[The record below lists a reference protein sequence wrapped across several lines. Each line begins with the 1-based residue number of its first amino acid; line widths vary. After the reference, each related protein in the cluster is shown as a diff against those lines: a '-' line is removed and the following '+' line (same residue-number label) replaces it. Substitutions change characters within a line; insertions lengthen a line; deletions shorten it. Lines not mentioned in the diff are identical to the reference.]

1 MKARLR
7 AVLELR
13 NRLST
18 QLYAAIGSAVVLTVA
33 ASLVGWFSFNQ
44 VGEAQD
50 RVNERSV
57 PELVAAFGVAQE
69 GGVLVVA
76 APRLTTATTTEE
88 LAGVSAEITDAYLA
102 LQEALDVLSQQSAN
116 SQAFERIQTEANAL
130 IENIREIETEKTETF
145 DLQARN
151 QNLRVRLQT
160 LLEEIDKTLVPAVDD
175 QLFFTI
181 TGFSSLDEP
190 AAQRDDY
197 FSEEQVSQYRH
208 LADLLTDSGIA
219 GSLLESAYSISEAPL
234 LEPLRERF
242 ESSEGRI
249 QSSLAAIDGT
259 RVSRQVSPL
268 ANTLIVLGS
277 GEEGIFALLDQELR
291 LAASQ
296 RDLLAENRNIS
307 LELVTSV
314 NSVVSA
320 ANLNAQ
326 EATRASTQAALTGR
340 TLLLGISAIS
350 IGGALL
356 IAWLFVGRVILR
368 RLQMLSQWMRRMAGG
383 DLEAQVEIGGRDE
396 VADMAAALEVF
407 RRHALEVQ
415 RLNLVEELAGEL
427 QGKNEQLES
436 ALGELEK
443 AQDQIVMREKLAA
456 LGELTAGVAHE
467 IRNPLNFVKNFS
479 EVSEEL
485 LVELKEVLE
494 ESGDALSTDQKGI
507 IEDISGDLS
516 SNLERIGSHSER
528 ANRIVHDM
536 LMMGR
541 GSAEWQST
549 DINALLEEYARLAY
563 HSARATDADF
573 QLDLQNDLDPEAG
586 ELEIIPQ
593 DMGRVFLNVV
603 GNACYATDQRR
614 RSASEQGL
622 SITEYMPTVKLSTK
636 RTEDIVEVRIRD
648 NGTGMPAEVA
658 EKIFNPFF
666 TTKPTGQG
674 TGLGLAL
681 SNDIVR
687 EHGGTIQVESAPDEY
702 TEMIIRLPIERYRE
716 NGSEED
722 GGSGEPEKE
731 AADSLEPEMEATTS
745 E

>member
-1 MKARLR
+1 MKARFR
-7 AVLELR
+7 ALLELR

-18 QLYAAIGSAVVLTVA
+18 QLYAAIGSMVLLTIA
-33 ASLVGWFSFNQ
+33 AGLVGWFSFNQ

-50 RVNERSV
+50 EVNDRSV
-57 PELVAAFGVAQE
+57 PELVAAFEVAQE

-76 APRLTTATTTEE
+76 APRLTTSESPEE
-88 LAGVSAEITDAYLA
+88 LAEVFAEITQAYETLEDALEVLKEQGGNA
-102 LQEALDVLSQQSAN
+102 EAFGRIETETN
-116 SQAFERIQTEANAL
+116 SL
-130 IENIREIETEKTETF
+130 IANIREIEAEKTEVF
-145 DLQARN
+145 QLQDRS
-151 QNLRVRLQT
+151 QT
-160 LLEEIDKTLVPAVDD
+160 LLERLQGLLDELDKTLVSTVDD
-175 QLFFTI
+175 QWFYFI
-181 TGFSSLDEP
+181 TGYLEFGEP
-190 AAQRDDY
+190 KASMEEH
-197 FSEEQVSQYRH
+197 FSEDAATQYRH
-208 LADLLTDSGIA
+208 LANLKADSGIA

-249 QSSLAAIDGT
+249 QRSLAAIDGT
-259 RVSRQVSPL
+259 RLSRTVSPL
-268 ANTLIVLGS
+268 ANTLVVLGS

-296 RDLLAENRNIS
+296 RALLAENRIIS
-307 LELVTSV
+307 VNLVTEV

-326 EATRASTQAALTGR
+326 QATQASTQAALTGR
-340 TLLLGISAIS
+340 TLLIGISAIS

-368 RLQMLSQWMRRMAGG
+368 RLQMLSQWMRNMAGG
-383 DLEAQVEIGGRDE
+383 DLESQVEIGGRDE

-415 RLNLVEELAGEL
+415 RLNLVETLANEL
-427 QGKNEQLES
+427 QGKNDELES

-485 LVELKEVLE
+485 LVELKEVLD
-494 ESGDALSTDQKGI
+494 ESGDALTTDQKGL

-516 SNLERIGSHSER
+516 GNLERIGSHSER

-549 DINALLEEYARLAY
+549 DINGLLDEYARLAY
-563 HSARATDADF
+563 HSARASDADF
-573 QLDLQNDLDPEAG
+573 QLDLQHDLDPEAG

-614 RSASEQGL
+614 RTASEQGL
-622 SITEYMPTVKLSTK
+622 SITDYMPTVNLTTR
-636 RTEDIVEVRIRD
+636 RTEDVVEIRIRD
-648 NGTGMPAEVA
+648 NGTGMPPEVA

-702 TEMIIRLPIERYRE
+702 TEMIIRLPLERYRE
-716 NGSEED
+716 NGAEED
-722 GGSGEPEKE
+722 GDSLDPEEE
-731 AADSLEPEMEATTS
+731 AADTLEPEMEATTS

>member
-33 ASLVGWFSFNQ
+33 ASLVGWFSFNR

-50 RVNERSV
+50 RVNESSV
-57 PELVAAFGVAQE
+57 PELVAAFEVAQE

-76 APRLTTATTTEE
+76 APRLTTSTTPEG
-88 LAGVSAEITDAYLA
+88 LAGVSAEITEAYVD
-102 LQEALDVLSQQSAN
+102 LQNALDVLSQQSEN
-116 SQAFERIQTEANAL
+116 TEAFQRIQTEANSL
-130 IENIREIETEKTETF
+130 IENIREIESEKTQSF
-145 DLQARN
+145 QLQDRS
-151 QNLRVRLQT
+151 QELLTRLQE
-160 LLEEIDKTLVPAVDD
+160 LLDELDKTLVATVDD
-175 QLFFTI
+175 QWFYFI
-181 TGFSSLDEP
+181 TGYLTLDGAKAETE
-190 AAQRDDY
+190 QH
-197 FSEEQVSQYRH
+197 FSETEATQYRH
-208 LADLLTDSGIA
+208 LANLKADSGIA

-249 QSSLAAIDGT
+249 QRSLAAIDGT
-259 RVSRQVSPL
+259 QLSRRVSPL

-277 GEEGIFALLDQELR
+277 GEQGIFALLDQQLR

-296 RDLLAENRNIS
+296 RDLLDENRNIS
-307 LELVTSV
+307 VSLITEV

-320 ANLNAQ
+320 ANINAQ

-368 RLQMLSQWMRRMAGG
+368 RLQMLSQWMRNMAGG

-415 RLNLVEELAGEL
+415 RLNLVEKLAGEL
-427 QGKNEQLES
+427 QGKNDELES

-485 LVELKEVLE
+485 IVELKEVLE
-494 ESGDALSTDQKGI
+494 ESGDALSTEQKGL

-563 HSARATDADF
+563 HSARASDADF
-573 QLDLQNDLDPEAG
+573 QLDLQNDLDPAAG

-593 DMGRVFLNVV
+593 DMGRVFLNIV

-614 RSASEQGL
+614 RVAAEQGL
-622 SITEYMPTVKLSTK
+622 SITEYMPTVNLTTR
-636 RTEDIVEVRIRD
+636 RTEDVVEIRIKD
-648 NGTGMPAEVA
+648 NGTGMPPEVA

-681 SNDIVR
+681 SNDIIR

-702 TEMIIRLPIERYRE
+702 TEMIIRLPLERYRE
-716 NGSEED
+716 NGAEED
-722 GGSGEPEKE
+722 PDTLDPEEEDAGSPEAE
-731 AADSLEPEMEATTS
+731 LEATPS

>member
-1 MKARLR
+1 MKDRLR

-18 QLYAAIGSAVVLTVA
+18 QLYAAIGSMVLLTIA
-33 ASLVGWFSFNQ
+33 AGLVGWFSFNR

-50 RVNERSV
+50 EVNERSV
-57 PELVAAFGVAQE
+57 PELVAAFEVAQE

-76 APRLTTATTTEE
+76 APRLTTSETPEE
-88 LAGVSAEITDAYLA
+88 LAGVSAEIKEAYLI
-102 LQEALDVLSQQSAN
+102 LEEALKVLKEQSEN
-116 SQAFERIQTEANAL
+116 TEAFERLQTDANSL
-130 IENIREIETEKTETF
+130 IENIRAIEAEKAESF
-145 DLQARN
+145 ELRELS
-151 QNLRVRLQT
+151 QNLRVRLQG
-160 LLEEIDKTLVPAVDD
+160 LVDELDKTMVPAVDD
-175 QLFFTI
+175 QLFYTI

-190 AAQRDDY
+190 RAELEEH
-197 FSEEQVSQYRH
+197 FSEEQINQYRH
-208 LADLLTDSGIA
+208 LSDLVSDSGIA
-219 GSLLESAYSISEAPL
+219 ASLLESAYSISEVHQ

-259 RVSRQVSPL
+259 RLSRRVSPL

-277 GEEGIFALLDQELR
+277 GEAGIFALLNQELR

-296 RDLLAENRNIS
+296 RALLAENRNIS
-307 LELVTSV
+307 LSLVTEV

-340 TLLLGISAIS
+340 TLLLAISAIS
-350 IGGALL
+350 IGGAIL
-356 IAWLFVGRVILR
+356 IAWFFVGRVILR

-415 RLNLVEELAGEL
+415 RLNLVEQLAGEL
-427 QGKNEQLES
+427 QGKNDELEN

-494 ESGDALSTDQKGI
+494 ESGDALNENQKGL

-541 GSAEWQST
+541 GSAEWQPT
-549 DINALLEEYARLAY
+549 DINGLLDEYARLAY
-563 HSARATDADF
+563 HSARASDADF
-573 QLDLQNDLDPEAG
+573 QLDLQHDLDPEAG

-593 DMGRVFLNVV
+593 DMGRVFLNIV

-614 RSASEQGL
+614 RTASEQGL
-622 SITEYMPTVKLSTK
+622 SITDYMPTVNLTTK
-636 RTEDIVEVRIRD
+636 RTEDVVEIRIRD
-648 NGTGMPAEVA
+648 NGTGMPPEVA

-702 TEMIIRLPIERYRE
+702 TEMIIRLPLERYRE
-716 NGSEED
+716 NGAEED
-722 GGSGEPEKE
+722 GDSLDPEEESADTPEPE
-731 AADSLEPEMEATTS
+731 LEATPS

>member
-1 MKARLR
+1 MKSRLK
-7 AVLELR
+7 AVLGLR

-18 QLYAAIGSAVVLTVA
+18 QLYAAIGSMVVLTIA
-33 ASLVGWFSFNQ
+33 AGLVGWFSFNR

-50 RVNERSV
+50 RVNENSV

-76 APRLTTATTTEE
+76 APRLTTAESPAE
-88 LAGVSAEITDAYLA
+88 LGEVSAEIADAYLA
-102 LQEALDVLSQQSAN
+102 LQEAVAVLSEQSENTEAFARIEADAN
-116 SQAFERIQTEANAL
+116 SL
-130 IENIREIETEKTETF
+130 IENILEIEAERTETF
-145 DLQARN
+145 E
-151 QNLRVRLQT
+151 LRDRSQTLLVRLQE
-160 LLEEIDKTLVPAVDD
+160 LLDELDKTLVATVDD
-175 QLFFTI
+175 QWFYFI
-181 TGFSSLDEP
+181 TGYITLDEIR
-190 AAQRDDY
+190 ANREEH
-197 FSEEQVSQYRH
+197 FSEDQATQYRH
-208 LADLLTDSGIA
+208 LANLKSDSGIA
-219 GSLLESAYSISEAPL
+219 GSLLESVFSISEAPL

-242 ESSEGRI
+242 ESSAGRI
-249 QSSLAAIDGT
+249 QRSLTAIEGT
-259 RVSRQVSPL
+259 PLSRQVSPL

-277 GEEGIFALLDQELR
+277 GEEGIFALLDQQLR

-296 RDLLAENRNIS
+296 RALLAENRNIS
-307 LELVTSV
+307 VNLVTEV

-326 EATRASTQAALTGR
+326 EATLASTQAALTGR
-340 TLLLGISAIS
+340 TLLIGISAIS

-415 RLNLVEELAGEL
+415 RLNLVEKLAGEL
-427 QGKNEQLES
+427 QGKNDELES

-479 EVSEEL
+479 EVSGEL

-494 ESGDALSTDQKGI
+494 ESGDALNDNQKGL

-516 SNLERIGSHSER
+516 DNLERIGSHSER

-541 GSAEWQST
+541 GSAEWQFT
-549 DINALLEEYARLAY
+549 DINSLLEEYARLAY
-563 HSARATDADF
+563 HSARATDTDF

-614 RSASEQGL
+614 RTAAEQGL
-622 SITEYMPTVKLSTK
+622 SITEFMPTVKLATK
-636 RTEDIVEVRIRD
+636 RIDDMVEIRIRD
-648 NGTGMPAEVA
+648 NGTGMPPEVA

-702 TEMIIRLPIERYRE
+702 TEMIIRLPKERYMPDD
-716 NGSEED
+716 SEED
-722 GGSGEPEKE
+722 TDSPEPEE
-731 AADSLEPEMEATTS
+731 ELAPSMEG
-745 E
+745 